1 MKVIA
6 VKLDSQ
12 EAVAKLDELVADTLG
27 ESTKDRLRRMVT
39 CKEMI
44 YGEASILDPIIAGFG
59 AGAAMFMDGVSVPE
73 VLSGALD
80 ELRTCIAGT
89 DTAFY
94 TGTALFA
101 LSAIRMD
108 IEEETA
114 KKAEVS
120 EEYRIVEDEIPCRC
134 RNSQCRKSI
143 RACREADGQIEVD
156 IMWGGRVAGNIHLD
170 RAGAKELAEQL
181 LDARGCY

>member
-27 ESTKDRLRRMVT
+27 ESTKDRLRRMVARG
-39 CKEMI
+39 EII
-44 YGEASILDPIIAGFG
+44 YGEASILDPIIAGFD
-59 AGAAMFMDGVSVPE
+59 AGAASFMDGANVPE
-73 VLSGALD
+73 ILSGALD
-80 ELRTCIAGT
+80 EMRTCIAGT
-89 DTAFY
+89 DAAFY

-108 IEEETA
+108 IKEQAA
-114 KKAEVS
+114 KNADA

-134 RNSQCRKSI
+134 RNQQCHKSI
-143 RACREADGQIEVD
+143 RAHREADGQIEVD
-156 IMWGGRVAGNIHLD
+156 FMWGGQVAGNIHLD

-181 LDARGCY
+181 LDARGCQ

>member
-6 VKLDSQ
+6 VKLDSP
-12 EAVAKLDELVADTLG
+12 EAVAKLEELIAESLG
-27 ESTKDRLRRMVT
+27 ESTKDRLRRMVARG
-39 CKEMI
+39 EMI
-44 YGEASILDPIIAGFG
+44 YGEASILDPIIAGFD
-59 AGAAMFMDGVSVPE
+59 AGVVSFMDGANVPE
-73 VLSGALD
+73 ILSGALD

-89 DTAFY
+89 DAAFY

-108 IEEETA
+108 IEERAA
-114 KKAEVS
+114 KKAEAS

-134 RNSQCRKSI
+134 RNPQCHKSI
-143 RACREADGQIEVD
+143 RARREADGQIEVD
-156 IMWGGRVAGNIHLD
+156 FMWGGQVAGNIHLD

-181 LDARGCY
+181 LDARGA

>member
-27 ESTKDRLRRMVT
+27 ESTKDRLRRMVARG
-39 CKEMI
+39 EII
-44 YGEASILDPIIAGFG
+44 YGEASILDPIIAGFD
-59 AGAAMFMDGVSVPE
+59 AGAASFMDGANVPE
-73 VLSGALD
+73 ILSGALD
-80 ELRTCIAGT
+80 EMRTCIAGT
-89 DTAFY
+89 DAAFY

-108 IEEETA
+108 IKEQAA
-114 KKAEVS
+114 KNADAEV
-120 EEYRIVEDEIPCRC
+120 PCRC
-134 RNSQCRKSI
+134 RNQQCHKSI
-143 RACREADGQIEVD
+143 RAHREADGQIEVD
-156 IMWGGRVAGNIHLD
+156 FMWGGQVAGNIHLD

-181 LDARGCY
+181 LDARGC